1 MKKRLISL
9 LLAFSM
15 MLTFL
20 PAGAVSAFAEAGET
34 IGEATIVPTPGHLIA
49 TKGGDWIAFI
59 TQPGKINRMRS
70 IRFHFQ
76 IVNVFNLDQHI
87 FRPTV
92 CNITNNFN
100 CYICIVIFCLN
111 TKNRFFY

>member
-59 TQPGKINRMRS
+59 TQPGTYYLSEITLEKLVLRQKITM
-70 IRFHFQ
+70 Q
-76 IVNVFNLDQHI
+76 M
-87 FRPTV
+87 
-92 CNITNNFN
+92 
-100 CYICIVIFCLN
+100 
-111 TKNRFFY
+111 